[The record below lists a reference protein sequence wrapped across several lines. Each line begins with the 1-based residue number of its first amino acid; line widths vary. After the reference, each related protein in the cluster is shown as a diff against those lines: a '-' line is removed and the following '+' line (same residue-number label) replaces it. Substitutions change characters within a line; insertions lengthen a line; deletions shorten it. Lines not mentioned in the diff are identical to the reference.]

1 MADTSTPNFDYS
13 QFSGDLYKQWE
24 QGMSTW
30 WDQVLENPDFLKA
43 LGGNL
48 SMQSKARKAYEKK
61 VDENLE
67 KAHLPTRSDLVR
79 VARIATLLEDKL
91 LQIEDTVLDIKDHMG
106 TVEKEALKARLEAGE
121 TRLSADDRLSAIEA
135 KLEALMEAV
144 SAKAPS
150 APKAAAKSTAK
161 KSSAKKGGAA

>member
-1 MADTSTPNFDYS
+1 MAETSPPNFDYS
-13 QFSGDLYKQWE
+13 QFTGDLYQQWE

-30 WDQVLENPDFLKA
+30 WDQVLENPQFLKA

-48 SMQSKARKAYEKK
+48 TMQSKARKAYEKK

-91 LQIEDTVLDIKDHMG
+91 LQIEDSVLDIKDHMG
-106 TVEKEALKARLEAGE
+106 TVEKEALKARVEAGE
-121 TRLSADDRLSAIEA
+121 TRLSVDERLSAIES

-144 SAKAPS
+144 SGKS
-150 APKAAAKSTAK
+150 STASK
-161 KSSAKKGGAA
+161 KKTSAKKGGE